1 MKKKK
6 MNYKIIARYIKDL
19 KFEIPNPQIF
29 FLLEKNISNYKINI
43 DIQSKQFKDKII
55 EVETTLALN
64 PNTNDFDKINTK
76 IVFSTMIEIEG
87 ELTNKKSLEEV
98 ILIKVPNEIYPEI
111 RSLFV
116 LLFEKSGFKKIKIEE
131 TIDFKELYLKKLFNN
146 NFFLVLFLKKICVV
160 LVLH

>member
-6 MNYKIIARYIKDL
+6 KKMSYKIIAKYIKDL
-19 KFEIPNPQIF
+19 RFEIPNPKTF
-29 FLLEKNISNYKINI
+29 FLLEKNILNYKINI
-43 DIQSKQFKDKII
+43 DIQSNQFRDKII
-55 EVETTLALN
+55 EVQTTLTLN
-64 PNTNDFDKINTK
+64 PIKNDFDKINIK
-76 IVFSTMIEIEG
+76 IVFSTIIEVDH

-131 TIDFKELYLKKLFNN
+131 KIDFKELYLKKN
-146 NFFLVLFLKKICVV
+146 IQ
-160 LVLH
+160 